1 VPYTLN
7 DSPNGTVLTLT
18 AATRDELVHA
28 LLGGL
33 LEASYRNPSPSGA
46 PEGQFVPIQA
56 SGNDT
61 GELLTNL
68 AADALRAIAE
78 TDGTL
83 VPPRWLSFDEKRVT
97 AHLPVVPA
105 GASRRAFVLAA
116 RHPALTVESDL
127 PAFRARLE
135 LAAAERAA

>member
-1 VPYTLN
+1 MPYTLS
-7 DSPNGTVLTLT
+7 DSPNGTVLMLE
-18 AATRDELVHA
+18 AETRDELVHA

-33 LEASYRNPSPSGA
+33 LAASYGNASPSGS

-56 SGNDT
+56 GGNDT
-61 GELLTNL
+61 EELLTNL
-68 AADALRAIAE
+68 AADALRAVAE

-105 GASRRAFVLAA
+105 RPSWRAFVLAA
-116 RHPALTVESDL
+116 RRPALTIESEL

-135 LAAAERAA
+135 LASAERAA